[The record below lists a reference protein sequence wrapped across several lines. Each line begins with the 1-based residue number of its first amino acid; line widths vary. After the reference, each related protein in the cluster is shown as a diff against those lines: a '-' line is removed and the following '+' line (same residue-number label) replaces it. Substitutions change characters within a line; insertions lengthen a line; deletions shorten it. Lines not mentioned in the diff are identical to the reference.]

1 MPTFFILLIDTAVV
15 ALAIQA
21 MAWVIGTWF
30 FPGAD
35 VGFRGVTVSA
45 TAGLVFGVATS
56 YLTGLHLSSLLVERK
71 EVALRSLLVG
81 ISTAMGILLTSH
93 FVWYQGL
100 GRTALLLA
108 ALFSTAGV
116 LAWRLVYARFIESGP
131 RVRVIVLGNGP
142 KERALVRAL
151 EGVRH
156 ARYTVAGLLGERD
169 DDLEADGVPL
179 LGTFE
184 HAVDVCREHGVGTV
198 MVISSSEIGSH
209 QRAALTALRVS
220 GFQIATAEATLMG
233 LLRCAP
239 LEMIDERW
247 LLHLF
252 EQLQQG
258 RDRIKRVLDV
268 VVAGAGLAVFA
279 AMLPI
284 LWPLVRLES
293 RGPFL
298 FAQTRVGL
306 GNRPF
311 RLYKIRTM
319 TEDRGDSGE
328 RWAGRGDHRT
338 TRIGRI
344 LRRTRLDELP
354 QFWNVLRG
362 DMSVVGPRP
371 EQPSIAAQLER
382 EITYF
387 SYRHL
392 VKPGITGWAQIHH
405 GYADSVE
412 ESRTKLAYDLY
423 YVRHHT
429 LTLDIDIMLRT
440 AFVMLARIG
449 SR

>member
-1 MPTFFILLIDTAVV
+1 MTLLILLLDTAV
-15 ALAIQA
+15 LAAAIE
-21 MAWVIGTWF
+21 MTSWVIKTWF

-56 YLTGLHLSSLLVERK
+56 YLTGLHQSALLIQRK
-71 EVALRSLLVG
+71 EVAFRSLLVG
-81 ISTAMGILLTSH
+81 VATAMGILLTSH
-93 FVWYQGL
+93 FVWYQAL
-100 GRTALLLA
+100 GRTALLFA
-108 ALFSTAGV
+108 ALSSAASV
-116 LAWRLVYARFIESGP
+116 MAWRLVYARYVERGP
-131 RVRVIVLGNGP
+131 RLKVIVLGNGP
-142 KERALVRAL
+142 KERALARRL
-151 EGVRH
+151 EEVRH
-156 ARYTVAGLLGERD
+156 ARYRVVGVLGERVD
-169 DDLEADGVPL
+169 ESDEVEV

-184 HAVDVCREHGVGTV
+184 HAVDVCRRHDVGTV
-198 MVISSSEIGSH
+198 MVISSGEIGAA

-220 GFQIATAEATLMG
+220 GFQIATAEGTLMA
-233 LLRCAP
+233 LLRRAP
-239 LEMIDERW
+239 LEIIDERW

-258 RDRIKRVLDV
+258 RDRVKRVLDV
-268 VVAGAGLAVFA
+268 GVACAGLAVLA
-279 AMLPI
+279 AMLPL

-293 RGPFL
+293 AGPF
-298 FAQTRVGL
+298 FFVQTRVGL

-311 RLYKIRTM
+311 QLYKIRTM
-319 TEDRGDSGE
+319 TVDERAGEE
-328 RWAGRGDHRT
+328 RWAGHADQRT

-344 LRRTRLDELP
+344 LRRLRLDELP

-371 EQPSIAAQLER
+371 EQPTLAAQLER

-405 GYADSVE
+405 GYVDSIE